1 MFEPGSTVFWDAIR
15 AIEPSLY
22 KRFNPWD
29 SITTVPAV
37 EELFAVGGAIPVE
50 AEVVPGQ
57 QELTRPEDFWDIV
70 LGTGYRAT
78 VDALTADQRRAVHDR
93 VVDSVR
99 AEGLESVRTDFIHAS
114 AIR

>member
-1 MFEPGSTVFWDAIR
+1 
-15 AIEPSLY
+15 
-22 KRFNPWD
+22 
-29 SITTVPAV
+29 V

-78 VDALTADQRRAVHDR
+78 VEALTAD
-93 VVDSVR
+93 
-99 AEGLESVRTDFIHAS
+99 
-114 AIR
+114 